1 MAEDPNHTHPTYK
14 QPIKQA
20 ARTKALTHAV
30 DLLTNRR
37 EQCAVLPSDYT
48 AKVLAK
54 VRNRENDREYQAAS
68 VSVDPEDLESWNSFR
83 ASTIGSRSA
92 GDLTVAY
99 LSGPE
104 PTNDLEALIGL
115 GVRPENIW
123 AFEVDG
129 DVFSSALRDI
139 ERSNLRGV
147 KLMEVSIEDYFLSTP
162 RRFDIIYFDACGP
175 LPSKDKKTTQAIV
188 NIFRHSALAPLGV
201 LITNFSAPDVSKEQ
215 VAENYSRLVAS
226 YLYPKRTL
234 DTFDKPEHTITASAL
249 EHGYSLPL
257 FLEEYDEKEWY
268 EKNKD
273 FLVLVRE
280 NFLGYYGSFL
290 TRHMADIAS
299 IVAPTM
305 RLLSSP
311 LKNQIVND
319 IEQAAARGRRFT
331 ELGTD
336 GQDDA
341 YSDANAEAE
350 TRSVPMEWPAPDDTQ
365 EHPDA
370 EVDLSPTDGSAYG
383 DDASHYS
390 LLFTMGACRLLAGT
404 DRFTAISDSTKKFC
418 TDWKSQLAGKP
429 NNSKDVPMADKA
441 LSCFYAL
448 RHDKTMWA
456 APLQR
461 LASFDYWRE
470 MRFLCDV
477 PTEEL
482 AFYPAFSQ
490 VAYPAH
496 NNVKETRRFSYV
508 AEGKSTTMML
518 DVLPFDECRY
528 VYDWLSTAPLIGS
541 DWKDESRQLVFR
553 FALDG
558 IAKNSHNYQDD
569 FLFGCH
575 AVGID
580 DGEFE
585 ASMYRLREE
594 LSHVRELPA
603 SEETTVKNDEMVR

>member
-1 MAEDPNHTHPTYK
+1 MSENNNSSQPTYK
-14 QPIKQA
+14 QPIKHT
-20 ARTKALTHAV
+20 ARTNALTHAV
-30 DLLTNRR
+30 DLLTKRR
-37 EQCAVLPSDYT
+37 EKCAILPANYISRVIANMKGRDDDW
-48 AKVLAK
+48 
-54 VRNRENDREYQAAS
+54 NYQAAS
-68 VSVDPEDLESWNSFR
+68 SSVNRKDIDSWKSFR
-83 ASTIGSRSA
+83 ASSIGSKSP

-104 PTNDLEALIGL
+104 PTNDLETLIGL

-123 AFEVDG
+123 AFEVDSE
-129 DVFSSALRDI
+129 VFSSALGDI

-147 KLMEVSIEDYFLSTP
+147 KLMEVGIEDYFLSTP

-175 LPSKDKKTTQAIV
+175 LPSKEKKTTQAIV

-201 LITNFSAPDVSKEQ
+201 LITNFSAPDVSKEH
-215 VAENYSRLVAS
+215 VVENYSRLVAS
-226 YLYPKRTL
+226 YLYPKRSL
-234 DTFDKPEHTITASAL
+234 DTFDEPEHTITDEAL
-249 EHGYSLPL
+249 AHGYSLPVCM
-257 FLEEYDEKEWY
+257 EEYDDEEWY
-268 EKNKD
+268 EKDKD
-273 FLVLVRE
+273 FLVLVKE
-280 NFLGYYGSFL
+280 KFLSYYGSFL
-290 TRHMADIAS
+290 TRHIADIAS

-311 LKNQIVND
+311 LKNQIVKD
-319 IEQAAARGRRFT
+319 VEEAVVRGRRFT
-331 ELGTD
+331 ALES
-336 GQDDA
+336 DDSEEKKTA
-341 YSDANAEAE
+341 DFDASDM
-350 TRSVPMEWPAPDDTQ
+350 SPM
-365 EHPDA
+365 
-370 EVDLSPTDGSAYG
+370 DGSAYS
-383 DDASHYS
+383 DTSHYS
-390 LLFTMGACRLLAGT
+390 LLYTMSACRLLEGT
-404 DRFTAISDSTKKFC
+404 DKFDAVSESTKKFC

-429 NNSKDVPMADKA
+429 NNSKEVPTADKA
-441 LSCFYAL
+441 IYCFYAL
-448 RHDKTMWA
+448 RHDKKMWA

-470 MRFLCDV
+470 MRLLCDV

-508 AEGKSTTMML
+508 AEGKTTTMML

-528 VYDWLSTAPLIGS
+528 VYDWLSTAPLIGN

-558 IAKNSHNYQDD
+558 IAKNNHNYQDD

-575 AVGID
+575 AVGVD
-580 DGEFE
+580 DDEFE

-594 LSHVRELPA
+594 LS
-603 SEETTVKNDEMVR
+603 